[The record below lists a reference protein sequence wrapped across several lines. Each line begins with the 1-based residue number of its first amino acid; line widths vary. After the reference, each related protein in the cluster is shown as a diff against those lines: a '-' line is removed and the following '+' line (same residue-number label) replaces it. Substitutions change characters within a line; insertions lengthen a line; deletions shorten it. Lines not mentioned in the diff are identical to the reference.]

1 MQRVSKGGG
10 WGEEKLKRRRQSKW
24 GKSMAA
30 ASKNESAGSEDGEA
44 SRKAKG
50 DMICVGVV
58 TFSARCLG

>member
-1 MQRVSKGGG
+1 MQRVSKAGGG
-10 WGEEKLKRRRQSKW
+10 KTETPTAIEMGQEH
-24 GKSMAA
+24 GGA